1 MKCLV
6 FSDFRVFQF
15 TYYFF
20 SGSSFPPVSIFHS
33 DLPFCFS
40 NRRDIQLSPCDRSV
54 AHNSVGLN
62 DVLND
67 GRRQGIV
74 RKYWKTEI
82 ARSKICRLE
91 IAKSIFQLF
100 QQCLN
105 LAPNIKDMLAT
116 RNLKY
121 SDLKSASHSQIED
134 KVLKTF
140 LPSSETR
147 LERRKK
153 LDQFPINENKV
164 FATKQKVIL
173 LNGTQGDPK
182 PEDSGGFFQVLRNA
196 CYDVRKIPVLKTEF
210 CNQVCT
216 VIFFFNLRFMK
227 CLGIIINLITSEQ
240 IRKLGIID

>member
-1 MKCLV
+1 
-6 FSDFRVFQF
+6 
-15 TYYFF
+15 
-20 SGSSFPPVSIFHS
+20 
-33 DLPFCFS
+33 
-40 NRRDIQLSPCDRSV
+40 
-54 AHNSVGLN
+54 
-62 DVLND
+62 LND

-74 RKYWKTEI
+74 KKYWKTEI

-100 QQCLN
+100 QQCSN
-105 LAPNIKDMLAT
+105 LAPNIKDLLAT

-121 SDLKSASHSQIED
+121 SDLKSANHSQIEDKD

-140 LPSSETR
+140 LPTSETR

-173 LNGTQGDPK
+173 LNGTQGDPR
-182 PEDSGGFFQVLRNA
+182 PDDAGGFFQVLRNA
-196 CYDVRKIPVLKTEF
+196 GYDVRKIPVLKTEF

-216 VIFFFNLRFMK
+216 VIFFFNVRLIK
-227 CLGIIINLITSEQ
+227 CLGIKINLISLEQ
-240 IRKLGIID
+240 IR